1 MISPRRHAA
10 IPHAGKEGRNPLM
23 NGAPER
29 CALIKAPMRKSNI
42 DSLSASPVKS
52 ISLHR
57 ANKTFLMPSTVS
69 IKKGL
74 YLGKNLDAS
83 TRTLSYL
90 QYKMILSLI
99 QNFFFTTRLSI
110 GITSDSL
117 SSPEPTLS
125 MLVAVSLPSQ
135 QSPPK

>member
-1 MISPRRHAA
+1 
-10 IPHAGKEGRNPLM
+10 
-23 NGAPER
+23 
-29 CALIKAPMRKSNI
+29 
-42 DSLSASPVKS
+42 
-52 ISLHR
+52 
-57 ANKTFLMPSTVS
+57 MPSTVS